1 MSHQKWLLQTPEKEP
16 TSTKNN
22 HPQNHQNNKK
32 KNVHRYIT
40 KPQRIMTAIYKHKNG
55 PQS

>member
-32 KNVHRYIT
+32 KTYIGT
-40 KPQRIMTAIYKHKNG
+40 LQNLRE
-55 PQS
+55 S

>member
-32 KNVHRYIT
+32 NVHRYIT
-40 KPQRIMTAIYKHKNG
+40 KPQRIMTAIYKHKNW